1 MRADLIRIY
10 RSLHTWTGII
20 SGMALFI
27 AFYAGALAVFK
38 EPIARWASPPPPQ
51 EQYVPLAQADQLL
64 LQTLKTAPDSGSD
77 FVIHIADAE
86 NIPARMSWQ
95 RQAKGAE
102 DHDQSNNQ
110 YYLSYL
116 EGDGQAVVRNSQPS
130 PLADFID
137 VLHRVV
143 GLPVDSDLNRWIMGV
158 VATLYGLALVSGLI
172 IFLPTLAK
180 EFLSLRVEKSPRRLW
195 RDAHNVV
202 GIISLP
208 FHLVMALTAII
219 FAFHDGIYDLQ
230 RSLFQSSPG
239 GPPQRIEQTLTPR
252 DPAKMLPPLAL
263 IKQTQ
268 AIAPGFA
275 PYAIQYQNVTSEKA
289 LVRIWGKDATAV
301 SPRARGGFLALDPY
315 SGRTLNSDY
324 LPGKQGTA
332 ALVISSFF
340 ALHMAAF
347 GGSLVQ
353 WLYFLLGMAGAWL
366 FYNGNLLWVEN
377 RRHQAARNQQGL
389 PIQRRD
395 ARLLAAA
402 TVGVCLGCICGISL
416 TIAAAK
422 WLPQSGSLLLWHQW
436 LYYTLFFAS
445 IGWAFLYGA
454 ARAAIHLLW
463 LASALTL
470 AIPATTLLAAL
481 WPQLGLWAYGAAAT
495 LGWISPP

>member
-1 MRADLIRIY
+1 M
-10 RSLHTWTGII
+10 
-20 SGMALFI
+20 
-27 AFYAGALAVFK
+27 
-38 EPIARWASPPPPQ
+38 
-51 EQYVPLAQADQLL
+51 
-64 LQTLKTAPDSGSD
+64 
-77 FVIHIADAE
+77 
-86 NIPARMSWQ
+86 
-95 RQAKGAE
+95 
-102 DHDQSNNQ
+102 
-110 YYLSYL
+110 
-116 EGDGQAVVRNSQPS
+116 
-130 PLADFID
+130 
-137 VLHRVV
+137 
-143 GLPVDSDLNRWIMGV
+143 
-158 VATLYGLALVSGLI
+158 
-172 IFLPTLAK
+172 
-180 EFLSLRVEKSPRRLW
+180 SLRVEKSPRRLW

-481 WPQLGLWAYGAAAT
+481 WPQLGLWAYGSAAT
-495 LGWISPP
+495 LGVDFTALAAAVLFAFMARATHYRVRYGAADSIWSATAQPQALPN